1 AIWLLATGE
10 VARGIVLIVVGAG
23 LIGLIDNVL
32 RPMLLSGRSAMNGLV
47 TFVALLGG
55 VAAFGFIGIVLGPVV
70 VAVATALLN
79 AYLRPA
85 TAAATPGI
93 EVAGAASDDGP
104 VPATAAHP

>member
-1 AIWLLATGE
+1 
-10 VARGIVLIVVGAG
+10 
-23 LIGLIDNVL
+23 
-32 RPMLLSGRSAMNGLV
+32 V

-85 TAAATPGI
+85 TAL
-93 EVAGAASDDGP
+93 
-104 VPATAAHP
+104 VPAGRGTEAAVPPRIATTEPLVDATDAEPEAAVNPPRS